1 MNKYGITKI
10 IKYDQKI
17 KTELFYELTELEKIL
32 TTNNYYHEL
41 IKEDDN
47 TKLFVDIDGNDNIDI
62 DEFQNDLINYLEYL
76 GMEIK
81 NTENKNVKKTFI
93 KYTQNE
99 GKKNSYH
106 MIEMMIV

>member
-41 IKEDDN
+41 IKENDN

-62 DEFQNDLINYLEYL
+62 WCTDRLAFTRIFFKGERGIKEIN
-76 GMEIK
+76 
-81 NTENKNVKKTFI
+81 NFI
-93 KYTQNE
+93 KWMNE
-99 GKKNSYH
+99 LISTTAKKDL
-106 MIEMMIV
+106 